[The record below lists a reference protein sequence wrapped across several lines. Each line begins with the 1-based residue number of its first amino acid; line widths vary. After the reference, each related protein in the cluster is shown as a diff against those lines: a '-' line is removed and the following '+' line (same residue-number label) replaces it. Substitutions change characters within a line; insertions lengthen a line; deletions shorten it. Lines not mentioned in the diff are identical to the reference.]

1 MVSRFPSWMVSL
13 VVGIAC
19 LPTGVVS
26 GLAADEVP
34 AEAAL
39 KAGTAKADT
48 AKADTGTTAVAGK
61 ADAVKT
67 DVMKADAVKADAA
80 INTGDVGGAVPAGVA
95 VDPETIGLAIRELES
110 PEYVVRELAE
120 KRLAGMGLTAV
131 PQLTE
136 AAKSPLPETSVR
148 AIEVLAQLYRKAEF
162 PAANSLEDAI
172 SDLRQAPGAV
182 GEVAQRSWKQNALN
196 RDERTVA
203 KLTELGARVQNLP
216 EDDPRALARKAA
228 GVNSAIQFI
237 VISRKWKGGDAGL
250 KLLERLSQANGVQVY
265 HVNGAQVSDEAMAGV
280 ADLGFYVDRRGAFLG
295 ISNDGDAAF
304 GPRNG
309 CLVGVVTEKGPA
321 AEAGIQRG
329 DRIVKF
335 GDEDVRDFEDLITF
349 LKKAEPGDVVEF
361 GIIRDG
367 EPQSLKVTLGNW

>member
-1 MVSRFPSWMVSL
+1 MVPKSRSWLMSL
-13 VVGIAC
+13 VVSFAC
-19 LPTGVVS
+19 LPAGGITVQ
-26 GLAADEVP
+26 AADEAP
-34 AEAAL
+34 AADAP
-39 KAGTAKADT
+39 KADT
-48 AKADTGTTAVAGK
+48 AKADLG
-61 ADAVKT
+61 KT
-67 DVMKADAVKADAA
+67 DIEKTAEAGKADAVKADAA
-80 INTGDVGGAVPAGVA
+80 INTGNVAVAAPAGVA
-95 VDPETIGLAIRELES
+95 VDPETIALAIRELES

-120 KRLAGMGLTAV
+120 KRLAGFGLAAV
-131 PQLTE
+131 SQLTE

-148 AIEVLAQLYRKAEF
+148 AIEALAQLYRKAEF
-162 PAANSLEDAI
+162 PAANALEDAI

-216 EDDPRALARKAA
+216 TDDPRALARKAA

-237 VISRKWKGGDAGL
+237 VISRKWKGGDEGL
-250 KLLERLSQANGVQVY
+250 KLLERLSQASGVQVY

-280 ADLGFYVDRRGAFLG
+280 ADLGFHVDRRGAFLG
-295 ISNDGDAAF
+295 ISNDGDVAF

-309 CLVGVVTEKGPA
+309 CLVGVVSEKGPA

-335 GDEDVRDFEDLITF
+335 SEEDVRDFEDLITF